1 MLNCFSCLFFHSWLF
16 VFLHSESRGL
26 VICGAFYLTV
36 FFFLYFLIYFLG
48 ENCVPM
54 GILLKLKV
62 VYCCVTDICNIKQ
75 PAFGTIACGCLLSSV
90 KLYLPKEHILV
101 ENICLICLHRDYK
114 MI

>member
-1 MLNCFSCLFFHSWLF
+1 MWC
-16 VFLHSESRGL
+16 
-26 VICGAFYLTV
+26 ICGAFYLTV

-90 KLYLPKEHILV
+90 KLYLPKEQMLV